1 MNAELAMAA
10 DFLER
15 IADPR
20 QGREVN
26 EAYELR
32 LGVLMDGDPAAASR
46 LANAELTPQDLGNMS
61 IHGWMWYL
69 NWRGELS
76 DGPPATEFLDSMFDA
91 SWEPVV
97 RLAVV
102 RAVVT
107 HRRSRERLASRRGY
121 DLREFPLDWLR
132 RRLVAAVSDRDSVGA
147 PDIEPAWEL
156 ATYLLQLGDD
166 VSIHSVRLLL
176 GEQWSGA
183 AVLRARVRSLVE
195 RPGLDPGRV
204 QEWLAGLGLADHD
217 R

>member
-10 DFLER
+10 DFLEQ
-15 IADPR
+15 IADSR
-20 QGREVN
+20 RGREVN

-46 LANAELTPQDLGNMS
+46 LANAELIPQDLGSMS
-61 IHGWMWYL
+61 LNGWMWYL

-107 HRRSRERLASRRGY
+107 HRRSREQLADLRRVH

-132 RRLVAAVSDRDSVGA
+132 HRFLAAVSDRDS
-147 PDIEPAWEL
+147 DIAFDVEPAWEL

-166 VSIHSVRLLL
+166 VSIRSVRVLL
-176 GEQWSGA
+176 QWPGA
-183 AVLRARVRSLVE
+183 AALRARVRSLVD